1 MAQDKTAPPQM
12 GRKSQRI
19 KGSFYGSQSVSFWPL
34 MPWPQNF
41 VTLRAMRTRSVFSAF
56 ASLLLVA
63 GAVSAQAA
71 TALPQHLFFR
81 VMAGEAVHAPVSGRL
96 LVFIEKGTGAKQI
109 SINEFEPN
117 STWVA
122 AREVHD
128 LDPGAAIDIDT
139 DQIAFPKPFSD
150 IAPGTYQVQA
160 VLDVDHTYNY
170 SGLTAGDLISPVVP
184 LASWTPGK
192 GAEPVL
198 TLSSIVRPPAPPKMS
213 PEAEDAVEHHM
224 QLAVYQSPVLT
235 KFWGRPIDV
244 RAWVVLPPD
253 YQQDKTRHYATVYWT
268 HGFGG
273 DLEYCERMGVRIYE
287 RMAEGKMPPMIWVML
302 DEHLPTG
309 THEFANSVN
318 DGPWGTA
325 LVEEYIPWL
334 ESRYRMDDRPDARFL
349 QGHSSGGWAS
359 LQLEVNYP
367 QFFGGTWSTSPDPS
381 TFYDFTGI
389 NLYAPHAN
397 VYHRPDGTAYPLV
410 RAHGKVLATFE
421 QFAKLEVVLGPYG
434 GQIAS
439 FDWVFSPRGK
449 DGRPEPMFDRTTGDV
464 YPKVVD
470 YWRDHYDLAHI
481 VQTTW
486 AERGPYLKGHI
497 HLYVGTA
504 DTFYLNGAA
513 RKFDAVLEKL
523 GAEEHFTFRKGCSH
537 FDLYAKDG
545 DRMALIDTIAAQ
557 MYLEAY
563 PGATAKWGKLADKQY
578 P

>member
-1 MAQDKTAPPQM
+1 M
-12 GRKSQRI
+12 GQFERRYKFFSSFRKQSEFSAL
-19 KGSFYGSQSVSFWPL
+19 SFFAI
-34 MPWPQNF
+34 F
-41 VTLRAMRTRSVFSAF
+41 VTLRAMRTRSFLSALTGLLLAASAFSA
-56 ASLLLVA
+56 S
-63 GAVSAQAA
+63 A
-71 TALPQHLFFR
+71 TATPEHLFFR
-81 VMAGEAVHAPVSGRL
+81 VTAGGAVHAPVSGRL
-96 LVFIEKGTGAKQI
+96 LIFIAKGTGAKQV

-117 STWVA
+117 ATWVA

-128 LDPGAAIDIDT
+128 LAPGAAIDIDT

-150 IAPGTYQVQA
+150 LDAGSYQVQA

-170 SGLTAGDLISPVVP
+170 SGLTAGDLISPV
-184 LASWTPGK
+184 LTLTNWTPGK
-192 GAEPVL
+192 GAEPEL
-198 TLSSIVRPPAPPKMS
+198 ALSSVVPPPTEPKMS
-213 PEAEDAVEHHM
+213 PEAEDAVTHHM

-235 KFWGRPIDV
+235 KFWGRPIDM

-253 YQQDKTRHYATVYWT
+253 YDQSKSQRYATVYWT

-273 DLEYCERMGVRIYE
+273 DLEYCKRMGVHIYE
-287 RMAEGKMPPMIWVML
+287 RMAAGKMPPMIWVML
-302 DEHLPTG
+302 DEQLPTG

-325 LVEEYIPWL
+325 LVGEYIPWL
-334 ESRYRMDDRPDARFL
+334 ESRYRMDARPEARFL

-464 YPKVVD
+464 NPAVVA
-470 YWRDHYDLAHI
+470 YWREHYDLAHI
-481 VQTTW
+481 VETTW
-486 AERGPYLKGHI
+486 PERGPYLKGHI

-513 RKFDAVLEKL
+513 RKFDADLEKL
-523 GAEEHFTFRKGCSH
+523 GADEHFTFRNGRSH
-537 FDLYAKDG
+537 FDLYEKNG

-563 PGATAKWGKLADKQY
+563 PAATAKWGKLAEEQY